1 MQLVCQDTITRSN
14 EPSRRGAKPDH
25 PSIRPKRRRWVEA
38 SLGDVPTNRLQVM
51 ASRVLHPKREIEDKL
66 INV

>member
-38 SLGDVPTNRLQVM
+38 SLGDVPANRLQVM
-51 ASRVLHPKREIEDKL
+51 AGRVSHSKRKVDDEL